1 MKNKTT
7 IRSIVLIALFS
18 LIAAHPALAQKQA
31 PPEKIYRLKITPM
44 TPPQPAMKY
53 SRLPS
58 ALDTIAGNGAPFF
71 MIGATQAPTDDAFNN
86 QIVSWLSMDV
96 AKLPREQID
105 ENLSTKPIGYLFTNF
120 DQAARREQC
129 IWANNYKT
137 EGFEALLPH
146 LRGMRDGS
154 RIIALKARLQI
165 ADGDYAA
172 ALHTLQTGFAA
183 ARYLTPQSVLIQ
195 QLVAAAIARH
205 MLDDVTEWVG
215 SSNAP
220 NLYWALAE
228 LPHPYLDLRDTF
240 DQERFA
246 LIFSFSPLRDIDKG
260 LSVEGWQ
267 QVMEKL
273 PRMLQWD
280 DGRSEIRKAAQ
291 LGPAVLAIRL
301 YPQAKKFYL
310 DRGMA
315 PAQVQAMPVH
325 QILAKFLVESFQ
337 EEADEVLKWQS
348 LPYWQAT
355 EQMRAAEEAA
365 ARAQA
370 KGEAGP
376 LGWMVPSVS
385 NARLKIVLVDRY
397 IASLQCV
404 EGVRAY
410 AAIHNGNLPDSLAD
424 LTETPAPLD
433 PVTGQP
439 FAYEVNANVAVL
451 TAPIPLGGGP
461 EQGWRFEISVAK
473 RLYELNV
480 TLGRLAR

>member
-1 MKNKTT
+1 MKTQT
-7 IRSIVLIALFS
+7 HIRSIVLIALLC
-18 LIAAHPALAQKQA
+18 LIGANPALAQKQA
-31 PPEKIYRLKITPM
+31 PPQRIYNIKITPM
-44 TPPQPAMKY
+44 SPPRPAMKY
-53 SRLPS
+53 RLLPS
-58 ALDTIAGNGAPFF
+58 ALDTVPGNAVQLY
-71 MIGATQAPTDDAFNN
+71 MIGATQVPTDDVFNN
-86 QIVSWLSMDV
+86 QIDSWLSMET
-96 AKLPREQID
+96 AKLPRQQID
-105 ENLSTKPIGYLFTNF
+105 EKLSATPIGYLFKNF
-120 DQAARREQC
+120 DEAARHEHC
-129 IWANNYKT
+129 VWENHYKT
-137 EGFEALLPH
+137 QGFEALLPH

-154 RIIALKARLQI
+154 RIIALKARLQM
-165 ADGDYAA
+165 ADGDYTG
-172 ALHTLQTGFAA
+172 ALHTLQTGFAS
-183 ARYLTPQSVLIQ
+183 ARHLTPQSVLIQ

-205 MLDDVTEWVG
+205 MLDDLTEWVG

-228 LPHPYLDLRDTF
+228 LPHPYLDVRDTF
-240 DQERFA
+240 DQERFG
-246 LIFSFSPLRDIDKG
+246 LIFSFPPLRDIDKG
-260 LSVEGWQ
+260 LSVEQWQ
-267 QVMEKL
+267 QVMDKL

-301 YPQAKKFYL
+301 YPQAKKYYL

-325 QILAKFLVESFQ
+325 QILARFLVESFQ
-337 EEADEVLKWQS
+337 EETDEVLKWQS
-348 LPYWQAT
+348 LPYWQAA
-355 EQMRAAEEAA
+355 EQMRAAEDAA

-385 NARLKIVLVDRY
+385 KARLKIVVVDRY

-404 EGVRAY
+404 EGIRAY

-451 TAPIPLGGGP
+451 TAPVPLGGNP
-461 EQGWRFEISVAK
+461 EQGWRFEISVTK
-473 RLYELNV
+473 
-480 TLGRLAR
+480 